1 MPRNVKTSR
10 AGLWWIVTGI
20 GLFAAGCGDSLAP
33 DRLDDEPLPCGPL
46 TTTFKLDHAN
56 PSARV
61 AQSIDLDGDHRPDDA
76 LGRAHDLIAAFA
88 PDFAVSERFGARL
101 ATDVAWSVTVDQCEG
116 NVRVTIGPDGTG
128 RAHLPRAAGRISAD
142 GQLDAT
148 DGQAQLPLLALAD
161 ATDTITDPG
170 WRIGDAVTLQA
181 TLTGDTLSGVFAM
194 ALPTETVKADLA
206 APIAA
211 FLTAQPPTQ
220 AMRVITDADHDNVV
234 TATEVTATSTYQGMT
249 QSDLTLVLDD
259 RAQTSIAFQF
269 TATAVR

>member
-1 MPRNVKTSR
+1 MTRNVKTSR

-20 GLFAAGCGDSLAP
+20 GLFTVGCGDNLAP

-46 TTTFKLDHAN
+46 TTTFKLDHVN
-56 PSARV
+56 PSAVV

-76 LGRAHDLIAAFA
+76 LGRANDLIAAFA
-88 PDFAVSERFGARL
+88 PEFAVSERFGSRL

-128 RAHLPRAAGRISAD
+128 LAHLPRAAGRISAE
-142 GQLDAT
+142 GELDAT

-161 ATDTITDPG
+161 ATNTITDPG
-170 WRIGDAVTLQA
+170 WRVGDAVTMHA
-181 TLTGDTLSGVFAM
+181 TLAGDTLTGVFAM
-194 ALPTETVKADLA
+194 ALPTRAVKVDLA

-211 FLTAQPPTQ
+211 FLTAQPPTE
-220 AMRVITDADHDNVV
+220 AMRVITDADHDNNV
-234 TATEVTATSTYQGMT
+234 TAAEVAATATYQGMT

-259 RAQTSIAFQF
+259 QPQTSIAFQF
-269 TATAVR
+269 SATAVR